1 MAESRLD
8 SADEGTQS
16 AYINFKGNLFT
27 TAVKLTSTSPDGE
40 EFSRKALGV
49 RRLPRYRDG
58 EESTGWYLEVVL
70 MDGRIVEY
78 PLKEYYDYS
87 FDVETGTAAFSSR
100 GQEFSITAIEDSEAP
115 QAPREETG
123 DITNE

>member
-1 MAESRLD
+1 
-8 SADEGTQS
+8 
-16 AYINFKGNLFT
+16 
-27 TAVKLTSTSPDGE
+27 
-40 EFSRKALGV
+40 
-49 RRLPRYRDG
+49 
-58 EESTGWYLEVVL
+58 